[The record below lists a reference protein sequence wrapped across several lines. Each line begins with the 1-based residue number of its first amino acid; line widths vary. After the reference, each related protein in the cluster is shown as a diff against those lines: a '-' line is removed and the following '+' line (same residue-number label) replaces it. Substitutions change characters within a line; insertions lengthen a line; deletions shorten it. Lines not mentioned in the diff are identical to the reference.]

1 VSRFI
6 HREFILKRF
15 HEPLRRA
22 WQCIGASPSCWLRLL
37 AIVALVTQTAC
48 TSTMRYGT
56 PGRFSY
62 DTTVNATCRNN
73 PAACAPAPGEE
84 PLIFNTLKEAGTAAL
99 SAGAVLRVLETAT
112 QTAIENALVKCAND
126 ARSDIL
132 LRHEGK
138 FRTVFPAADEC
149 AQMTVDAQGRKV
161 RWAIRL
167 GNEMHDEARKCA
179 ERVLGSL
186 WPGGF
191 SLEQRYRY
199 DMQTGRKKLVST
211 EEEKLLEETGNGGEL
226 AGTLKPDLVLHS
238 GDPLRAQAVYDFKF
252 PCVNTDRPVPW
263 SKYPEGSPYAGRDQ
277 GEMYKELF
285 EQRPARIMPRLGLL
299 R

>member
-1 VSRFI
+1 
-6 HREFILKRF
+6 
-15 HEPLRRA
+15 
-22 WQCIGASPSCWLRLL
+22 LL
-37 AIVALVTQTAC
+37 TIVALVTQTAC
-48 TSTMRYGT
+48 TSTVRYGT

-84 PLIFNTLKEAGTAAL
+84 PLIVNTLKEAGTAAL
-99 SAGAVLRVLETAT
+99 SAGAVLKVLDAAT
-112 QTAIENALVKCAND
+112 QKAIDNALAKCAND

-138 FRTVFPAADEC
+138 FRSVFPAADEC
-149 AQMTVDAQGRKV
+149 TQMTVDEQGRKV
-161 RWAIRL
+161 RWAVRL
-167 GNEMHDEARKCA
+167 GNEMHEEARKCA

-186 WPGGF
+186 WPGAF

-199 DMQTGRKKLVST
+199 DRQTGQKKLVSA
-211 EEEKLLEETGNGGEL
+211 EEERLLEETGNGGEL

-252 PCVNTDRPVPW
+252 PCMDTNRPITW
-263 SKYPEGSPYAGRDQ
+263 SKYPERSPYAGSDQ
-277 GEMYKELF
+277 GEMYEELF
-285 EQRPARIMPRLGLL
+285 GQKPARIMPRLGVL

>member
-1 VSRFI
+1 MGA
-6 HREFILKRF
+6 
-15 HEPLRRA
+15 LRS
-22 WQCIGASPSCWLRLL
+22 WWPCLL
-37 AIVALVTQTAC
+37 TLVALVTQSAC
-48 TSTMRYGT
+48 TGTMHYGS

-73 PAACAPAPGEE
+73 PPACAPAPGEE
-84 PLIFNTLKEAGTAAL
+84 PLIVNTLKEAGTAAL
-99 SAGAVLRVLETAT
+99 SAGAVLKVLDAAT
-112 QTAIENALVKCAND
+112 QKAIDNALAKCAND

-138 FRTVFPAADEC
+138 FRSVFPVADEC
-149 AQMTVDAQGRKV
+149 TQMTVDAQGRKV

-167 GNEMHDEARKCA
+167 GNEMHEEARKCA
-179 ERVLGSL
+179 KRVLGSL

-199 DMQTGRKKLVST
+199 DRQTGRKKLVSA
-211 EEEKLLEETGNGGEL
+211 EEERLLEETGNGGEL

-252 PCVNTDRPVPW
+252 PCVDTDRPIPW
-263 SKYPEGSPYAGRDQ
+263 SNYPEGSPYAGQNQ
-277 GEMYKELF
+277 GTMYQQAF
-285 EQRPARIMPRLGLL
+285 GQPPARIMPRLGVI